1 MLIQACNMEELWKLE
16 ISGPTGIR
24 NLSTL
29 FCWAAVLFYFLIIV
43 HPRQSLFDLNQSFQ
57 EVCFSVF
64 GASGVNLFL

>member
-1 MLIQACNMEELWKLE
+1 MEELWKLE

-43 HPRQSLFDLNQSFQ
+43 SLFTVQLVIILQTAAN
-57 EVCFSVF
+57 
-64 GASGVNLFL
+64 